1 MLVKLAEAEA
11 PGSPT
16 VAPVIGSMTGPDGRI
31 MSLARDLSIALPDA
45 ADRTVYDGFRREWT
59 PAYYLAIGLAT
70 LYQDIKRHQQDM
82 IHDDS

>member
-1 MLVKLAEAEA
+1 MPVKPAEAEA
-11 PGSPT
+11 PGSPI

-59 PAYYLAIGLAT
+59 PAYYLAT
-70 LYQDIKRHQQDM
+70 LYQDIKRHQQDI